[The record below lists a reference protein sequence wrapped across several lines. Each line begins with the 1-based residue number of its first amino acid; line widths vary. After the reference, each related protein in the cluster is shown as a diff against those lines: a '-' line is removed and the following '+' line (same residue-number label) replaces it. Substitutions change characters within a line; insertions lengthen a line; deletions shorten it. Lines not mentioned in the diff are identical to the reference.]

1 MLRMSL
7 RFSGLLV
14 SMPALALGLTA
25 AVGASLTDALPAL
38 MVLTVAW
45 ALFLAQLFSGRLGW
59 AFLRYARL
67 RFLLLNG
74 RAARPAGARRTI
86 ARTHRKV
93 GAPRLAWSYD
103 GWAHA
108 DGSLVGLDRLDERYE
123 VVAFGCDAR
132 SSGEPPVTLELLP
145 ALPYYSGIM
154 LDGLTERLAP
164 FDAVWA
170 YDSHAGTTLQALE
183 ARAAGGPAIV
193 CFDVENVL
201 GNYGH
206 AKHPIRQ
213 RTVQEADHFCASS
226 EAARALLELDGV
238 DAGRI
243 TMAPF
248 AVDMPSYREHDQVAL
263 RAEGRT
269 RWGLADD
276 DLVVLF
282 IGRAVWEKGLHT
294 IAAAAATLTHRGSV
308 PNVRWLIAGAGD
320 YLPIFRELTG
330 AYGVGEATVLTG
342 ALAGRDRHLAYAAAD
357 LMVVPSLPVPH
368 WTEQFGRVIPE
379 ALDFGLPVVGSA
391 SGAIPEVVGD
401 AGLIV
406 APADHVALADAV
418 STLADEARRRR
429 LSELAR
435 QRAATEFSVDRYV
448 DLVSEA
454 VELAI
459 AHRRAELARA

>member
-1 MLRMSL
+1 MSL
-7 RFSGLLV
+7 RLGALLV
-14 SMPALALGLTA
+14 SMPALALGLSA
-25 AVGASLTDALPAL
+25 AVGASLIDALPAL
-38 MVLTVAW
+38 TVLTVIW

-74 RAARPAGARRTI
+74 RSARPAGARRTV
-86 ARTHRKV
+86 ARPHRKV

-108 DGSLVGLDRLDERYE
+108 ERELVGLDRMDERYE
-123 VVAFGCDAR
+123 VVAFGCEER
-132 SSGEPPVTLELLP
+132 SSGDPPVTLELLP
-145 ALPYYSGIM
+145 AVPYYSGIM
-154 LDGLTERLAP
+154 LQGLTDRLAP

-170 YDSHAGTTLQALE
+170 FDSHAGTMLQALD

-201 GNYGH
+201 ANYGH
-206 AKHPIRQ
+206 TKHPIRQ
-213 RTVQEADHFCASS
+213 RAVRESDHFCACS

-238 DAGRI
+238 GSDRI
-243 TMAPF
+243 STVPVV
-248 AVDMPSYREHDQVAL
+248 VDMPSYGEADQAAL
-263 RAEGRT
+263 RAEGRR
-269 RWGLADD
+269 RWGLGAD

-294 IAAAAATLTHRGSV
+294 IAAAAATLAHRGSV
-308 PNVRWLIAGAGD
+308 PNVRWLVAGEGD
-320 YLPIFRELTG
+320 YIPVFRELTR
-330 AYGVGEATVLTG
+330 AYGVQAATVLTG
-342 ALAGRDRHLAYAAAD
+342 SLAGRDRHLAYAAAD

-406 APADHVALADAV
+406 APADHLALADAV
-418 STLADEARRRR
+418 SALADEARRRR

-448 DLVSEA
+448 DLVSGA

-459 AHRRAELARA
+459 AHRRAALARA